1 MIRAWQQGS
10 QSTSVRL
17 LKHGISRDGCW
28 SSQVLFYIVQCKVE
42 HFFVCMCI
50 LGVST
55 IRLDINSFIG
65 GIVMVDDDER
75 RRGGKAAASL
85 FWVREGG
92 ATLRYS
98 QLLWKLMMPLKTLS
112 IDTRLTIGS
121 SRNCVRSVGLRTGGG
136 EGTYADYSMCYSDRE
151 SGSSC
156 SSSSS
161 PLGTSLSW
169 LWNNPRPRS
178 KLIDKSSF
186 TGNTLSKQY
195 GNLFKARRVSR
206 RQRSLRLCLKMQ

>member
-10 QSTSVRL
+10 QSTSVHL

-112 IDTRLTIGS
+112 IDCADSLTGQVAIICAQWDYEQEEEKGRMQIIRCVIRIGS
-121 SRNCVRSVGLRTGGG
+121 RDPLVLLLLRH
-136 EGTYADYSMCYSDRE
+136 
-151 SGSSC
+151 
-156 SSSSS
+156 
-161 PLGTSLSW
+161 
-169 LWNNPRPRS
+169 
-178 KLIDKSSF
+178 
-186 TGNTLSKQY
+186 
-195 GNLFKARRVSR
+195 
-206 RQRSLRLCLKMQ
+206 